1 MKGINVSDE
10 TKARFDK
17 IQVQVSIKLG
27 RNATQDETQRE
38 LLGLWEEQEAQVIP
52 WGISA
57 WSVLWLSSR
66 WQASAS
72 AETARSGCG
81 TRAPYARK

>member
-38 LLGLWEEQEAQVIP
+38 LLGLWEEREAGVK
-52 WGISA
+52 S
-57 WSVLWLSSR
+57 
-66 WQASAS
+66 
-72 AETARSGCG
+72 
-81 TRAPYARK
+81 